1 MKNRLSQFKLK
12 VMSIYAIISLLSLMI
27 YLFFGGAI
35 FAKNT
40 KQKLNQLV
48 MFLCLV
54 MALRTL
60 VEFGYRYSPTYEIA
74 QFWWRLDIIWPF
86 AAVIFFQF
94 AVIYADFYRGLLK
107 KVVYFVYISGIC
119 ISALEIFTDFNTGPP
134 IKVSWGYIH
143 GMAEIKILSY
153 ITEGWF
159 FLIGIATIVVFL
171 VYLKRTDMKLE
182 RKHTKIV
189 IACFSAP
196 LVVSIINNMIFR
208 TIDLNLPGMTNTAFA
223 IALFPL
229 AYAVYK
235 YRVFDINPQNA
246 INDIVATMSD
256 SLILLDP
263 DAHIKYMNHAA
274 YRMLEYKE
282 QELFEKPL
290 QKIFPG
296 KREMEKNLA
305 NPKKLLERDNVKY
318 AETAFKTKAGQVIPV
333 SLSLSKIFIGKA
345 KDLIG
350 MVCIVRDITERRLK
364 DRELSKY
371 RNHLEELV
379 KRRTVKLKE
388 TKDRY
393 ISLFKDS
400 PIPLLETDFSGIYQQ
415 LEDLKQVG
423 VEDIVDF
430 CMQSPLSALRI
441 LKKLRVYNVNK
452 ATLTLFEAANKNELR
467 HNLHVLIRKET
478 FTTMIEILLALSH
491 GRRNFETRGIIYT
504 LKGNK
509 RYIYIRFSR
518 PQIKFTDLS
527 SVLISCIDITREKQ
541 AEEVKANLEEQ
552 LRHSQKMEAIGTL
565 AGGLAHDFNNLL
577 SGVLGYADLAKM
589 DLDPGSAVYR
599 DLEIIERTADRAA
612 ALVKQLLS
620 FARKGKKHNVPFDLH
635 IIIDEVITILKHT
648 IDKRI
653 KLTKRF
659 KDRALFIVGDPGQME
674 QVIMN
679 LAVNSR
685 DAMPEGGELVF
696 ATDIVHLDKEFCK
709 NNTGANPG
717 FYSLVSIKDTGGG
730 IPENIKS
737 RIFEPFFTTKEQGK
751 GTGMG
756 LAVAYGIVTNH
767 CGFMEVESGMKTG
780 TTFKLYLP
788 LQEPERRVSAK
799 IPTKIAV
806 EGSGGVM
813 VVDDEDVVCEVMERM
828 LKGLGYNTYVVKNGQ
843 EAVEYYSAS
852 KDTIDLVLID
862 MIMPKMNGRDCY
874 RALKEINPA
883 VKAVLITGHIPEDM
897 AYDAINDGMKDVI
910 FKPFSKSRL
919 AQVVHAVINE

>member
-1 MKNRLSQFKLK
+1 M
-12 VMSIYAIISLLSLMI
+12 ALMI
-27 YLFFGGAI
+27 C
-35 FAKNT
+35 
-40 KQKLNQLV
+40 V
-48 MFLCLV
+48 V
-54 MALRTL
+54 MALRSL
-60 VEFGYRYSPTYEIA
+60 IEFGYRYASSPDEA
-74 QFWWRLDIIWPF
+74 MFWFRIDVIWPL
-86 AAVIFFQF
+86 AAPLFFHF
-94 AVIYADFYRGLLK
+94 SLIYSYVRSRIMKYITYLIYATAFIVCL
-107 KVVYFVYISGIC
+107 
-119 ISALEIFTDFNTGPP
+119 LEIFTDYVTGPP
-134 IKVSWGYIH
+134 IKMDWGYTY
-143 GMAEIKILSY
+143 GPGEIGILSL
-153 ITEGWF
+153 ISIGWTYLF
-159 FLIGIATIVVFL
+159 FILALVVF
-171 VYLKRTDMKLE
+171 YIYRYKTSIKLE
-182 RKHTKIV
+182 KRHTKIV
-189 IACFSAP
+189 LILFSP
-196 LVVSIINNMIFR
+196 LLIVILNDLILPIFNINVPA
-208 TIDLNLPGMTNTAFA
+208 LTNSVFAF
-223 IALFPL
+223 ISLPL

-235 YRVFDINPQNA
+235 YRVFDINPENT
-246 INDIVATMSD
+246 INDIIATMSD

-263 DAHIKYMNHAA
+263 DAHIKYMNQAA
-274 YRMLEYKE
+274 CCLLEYKHE
-282 QELFEKPL
+282 ELFEKPL
-290 QKIFPG
+290 SNIFPG
-296 KREMEKNLA
+296 KREMEKNLI
-305 NPKKLLERDNVKY
+305 NPKKLLERDNVQY
-318 AETAFKTKAGQVIPV
+318 AETAFKTKSRQVIPI

-345 KDLIG
+345 RDLIG
-350 MVCIVRDITERRLK
+350 MVCIARDITERRLK
-364 DRELSKY
+364 DNELSKY

-400 PIPLLETDFSGIYQQ
+400 PIPLLETDFSAIYQHI
-415 LEDLKQVG
+415 EDLKQVG

-430 CMQSPLSALRI
+430 CMQTPLSALRI
-441 LKKLRVYNVNK
+441 LKKLRIYNVNR
-452 ATLTLFEAANKNELR
+452 ATLALFEAVNKHELR
-467 HNLHVLIRKET
+467 RNLHVLIRKET
-478 FTTMIEILLALSH
+478 FTTMIEILLALTH
-491 GRRNFETRGIIYT
+491 GRHNFETRGVIYT

-509 RYIYIRFSR
+509 RHIYIRFSR

-527 SVLISCIDITREKQ
+527 SVLISCIDITKEKQ

-589 DLDPGSAVYR
+589 ELDPDSAIYR

-620 FARKGKKHNVPFDLH
+620 FARKGKQHNVPFDLH

-659 KDRALFIVGDPGQME
+659 KDRALHIIGDPGQME

-679 LAVNSR
+679 LVVNSR
-685 DAMPEGGELVF
+685 DAMPEGGELAF
-696 ATDIVHLDKEFCK
+696 TTDIVYLDEEFCR
-709 NNTGANPG
+709 NNAAANPG
-717 FYSLVSIKDTGGG
+717 FYSLICIKDTGGG
-730 IPENIKS
+730 IPEHIKN

-767 CGFMEVESGMKTG
+767 CGFMEVESGMNKG

-788 LQEPERRVSAK
+788 LQEPERRKS
-799 IPTKIAV
+799 TKISHRIPIV
-806 EGSGGVM
+806 GNGGIM

-828 LKGLGYNTYVVKNGQ
+828 LKGLGYKTYVAKNGQ
-843 EAVEYYSAS
+843 EAVEYYSTS
-852 KDTIDLVLID
+852 KDNIDLVLID

-883 VKAVLITGHIPEDM
+883 IKAVLITGHIPEDM
-897 AYDAINDGMKDVI
+897 AYDALNDGMKDVI

-919 AQVVHAVINE
+919 AQVVHNVINE